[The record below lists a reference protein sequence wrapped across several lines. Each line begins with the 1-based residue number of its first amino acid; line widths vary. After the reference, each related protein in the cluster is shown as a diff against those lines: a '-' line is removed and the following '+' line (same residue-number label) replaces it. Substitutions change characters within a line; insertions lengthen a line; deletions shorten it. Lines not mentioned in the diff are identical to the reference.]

1 MDGRNRREEPRI
13 SLMRSG
19 ELGSGTATAPCLL
32 QDLSSKGFRIRTDQK
47 YSVGQ
52 VLVFVCELAPAK
64 ILHCKIEVRHV
75 FEACIGTKIFEMSS
89 AAAALFNAFLKDL
102 EAGRGAK
109 DELDFTK
116 GS

>member
-13 SLMRSG
+13 SLTRSG
-19 ELGSGTATAPCLL
+19 ELRSGTATAPCVL
-32 QDLSSKGFRIRTDQK
+32 QDLSSKGFRIRTDQT

-64 ILHCKIEVRHV
+64 MLHCKIEVRHV
-75 FEACIGTKIFEMSS
+75 FEACIGTKILEMSPT
-89 AAAALFNAFLKDL
+89 AAALFDAFLKDL
-102 EAGRGAK
+102 KAGRGPR